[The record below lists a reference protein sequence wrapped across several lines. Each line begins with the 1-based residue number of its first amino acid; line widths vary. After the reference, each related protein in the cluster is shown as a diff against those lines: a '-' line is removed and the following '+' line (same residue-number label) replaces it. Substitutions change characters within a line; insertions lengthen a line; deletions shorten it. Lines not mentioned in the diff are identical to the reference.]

1 MHLLAKH
8 QSFNLVVLCIFLV
21 VCNLVGCSTKTV
33 DDKLYL
39 EKMEHDNS
47 DERVYQINEDFDYSQ
62 IVFRLY
68 FTEDSNMWELVETY
82 ELNKSEINT
91 FTVGY
96 NYWNSNSRRFSDS
109 QFYLIYGDTEY
120 QRTAI
125 ELKNDEIIDGYEKYY
140 GCGGYHLIKK
150 ELSYDESPFYMKRF
164 EKKSYMNKEKYS
176 IPHNWEDYKI
186 ENMKMTDDFNC
197 EGYSCYVYT
206 IQLIP

>member
-109 QFYLIYGDTEY
+109 QFYLIYGDTENTGIVNKVARGQFTY
-120 QRTAI
+120 YVDATTGEI
-125 ELKNDEIIDGYEKYY
+125 IGGSTSDEIYWENF
-140 GCGGYHLIKK
+140 HFN
-150 ELSYDESPFYMKRF
+150 E
-164 EKKSYMNKEKYS
+164 NK
-176 IPHNWEDYKI
+176 I
-186 ENMKMTDDFNC
+186 
-197 EGYSCYVYT
+197 
-206 IQLIP
+206 